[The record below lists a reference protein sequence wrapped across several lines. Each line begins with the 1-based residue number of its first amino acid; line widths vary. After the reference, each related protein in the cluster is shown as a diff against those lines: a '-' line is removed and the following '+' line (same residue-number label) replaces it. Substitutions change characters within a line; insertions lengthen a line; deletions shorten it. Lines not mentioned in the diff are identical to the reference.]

1 MHPTVNTQLDNIV
14 RLLEEHPD
22 GLSRLD
28 IGGHLEF
35 TIPARTLQRRLSKL
49 VLDKRIIRHRRQN
62 IFIYRAGAN
71 DVQTSTKKKVPRETF
86 SEKSEDILKFL
97 ETPTLQRPYVH
108 YNREFL
114 ENYRPNVTMYLQLEL
129 RERLLRHGLRFDEE
143 LAAGTYANQINQ
155 RLLIDLS
162 YNSSRLEGNT
172 YSIIDTER
180 LIQEGIGAE
189 GKLNK
194 ETIMIMNHKEAIQ
207 LIVENAREIEINS
220 HTIKSIHGL
229 LSQDLLPNPNACG
242 TLRHIPVGMGKS
254 RYKPLNNPHVL
265 REQFYVVLSKA
276 QSIIDP
282 FEQSFFL
289 LVHLSYLQAF
299 EDVNKRTSRITCNIP
314 FVKRNLC
321 PLSFT
326 GVSTDDYID
335 ALLAVYEVN
344 EVQPLIDVFEQA
356 YIQSC
361 RQYDAV
367 KESVETIDSYPIKY
381 RRERKE
387 VIRHIIIGKLPLNS
401 KEIHQKIEEFSE
413 MRGIPNPAKFKRITL
428 QSLQSITQGAR
439 PGVPVTESQL
449 QEWVDLH
456 ST

>member
-49 VLDKRIIRHRRQN
+49 VLDKRIVRHRRQN
-62 IFIYRAGAN
+62 IFIYRAGTIE
-71 DVQTSTKKKVPRETF
+71 VQTSTKVAVPRETF
-86 SEKSEDILKFL
+86 SEKSKDILKFL
-97 ETPTLQRPYVH
+97 ETPTPQRPYVE

-114 ENYRPNVTMYLQLEL
+114 ENYRPNLTMYLQSEL

-143 LAAGTYANQINQ
+143 LAAGTYANQISQ
-155 RLLIDLS
+155 QLLIDLS

-194 ETIMIMNHKEAIQ
+194 ETVMIINHKEAIE

-242 TLRHIPVGMGKS
+242 TLRHIPVGIRKS

-265 REQFYVVLSKA
+265 REQFHLVLSKA
-276 QSIIDP
+276 QSIMDP

-299 EDVNKRTSRITCNIP
+299 EDVNKRTSRVTCNIP

-326 GVSTDDYID
+326 GVSTDDYIH

-344 EVQPLIDVFEQA
+344 ELQPLIDIFEQA
-356 YIQSC
+356 YIRSC
-361 RQYDAV
+361 SQYAAV
-367 KESVETIDSYPIKY
+367 KESIDTIDSYRIRY
-381 RRERKE
+381 RREQRE
-387 VIRHIIIGKLPLNS
+387 IIRHIINGKLHLTS
-401 KEIHQKIEEFSE
+401 KAIHQKIDEFSQ
-413 MRGIPNPAKFKRITL
+413 MRAISDPTKFKSITL
-428 QSLQSITQGAR
+428 ESLQSIIKGAR
-439 PGVPVTESQL
+439 PGLRVTESQL
-449 QEWVDLH
+449 KEWVDLH
-456 ST
+456 SS